1 VVENARKPD
10 MKTRPKLSKGLEI
23 YIMVDPNNATFLLN
37 LKSRKNLNVSMYTNK
52 PMKYP
57 QHCERK
63 DNTV

>member
-1 VVENARKPD
+1 

-63 DNTV
+63 DITV